1 MSGFGRAQPREDCVK
16 RERTLKRTPFKVKAK
31 PGQWSTFSK
40 PSKGF
45 QRKAADPAA
54 RDQKP
59 AKRHRVS
66 RPKKATGEDAK
77 YLAACRGEPC
87 YLLIRGICPRRSA
100 DETVVPA
107 HRNEGKGMGLKV
119 PDRLT
124 VPACYWC
131 HAEYDQG
138 HKLTRDEKREMWN
151 QAFRRWEPARN
162 EKMGI
167 RL

>member
-1 MSGFGRAQPREDCVK
+1 MSSLSREQPREDCLK
-16 RERTLKRTPFKVKAK
+16 RNGALKRTPFKVKAK
-31 PGQWSTFSK
+31 PGQWSTFAK

-45 QRKAADPAA
+45 PRKAADSAA
-54 RDQKP
+54 RDEKP
-59 AKRHRVS
+59 AKRRRAS
-66 RPKKATGEDAK
+66 RPKKATGKDAK

-87 YLLIRGICPRRSA
+87 YLLIPGICPRRPA

-107 HRNEGKGMGLKV
+107 NRNEGKGMGLKV
-119 PDRLT
+119 PDELT

-138 HKLTRDEKREMWN
+138 HKLTRDEKRETWN
-151 QAFRRWEPARN
+151 DGFRRWLPVRN

-167 RL
+167 KL